1 MPTRSPGWPPP
12 EFDNVGKLRPGWVR
26 RLARRGPPGRRLL
39 RRPLQRPELASLGG
53 LVAAFAV
60 FSILRPDLFLSQDNG
75 INVASLAAQYGIVAV
90 GVTVLMIGGH
100 FDLSVGTIVGL
111 TGWAMYYFG
120 NVLGLP
126 PIATILCAL
135 AFGALLG
142 AINGILQVRTG
153 LPSFIIT
160 LATSLVYRGLLTMET
175 SGFPVVVKF
184 PADYAQT
191 IAGKH
196 LFGYR
201 MSLLWFLV
209 VALLATLFLLRT
221 RMGNWAFAIG
231 QNPTA
236 AKNLGV
242 PVARTTVTLF
252 ALSGLTSGIA
262 GVVVA
267 VQYFSIDANRGVGW
281 ELIAIAMAVI
291 GGTLLTG
298 GYGSVL
304 GTVLGAFMYAMV
316 NDGLLLV
323 GLQGYWVNIF
333 LGVVVLVAVL
343 INRMVIDRFVMTPDR
358 PALEQPIIVADEV
371 GLSGRVARLGGA
383 ETSRSDRRGAG
394 ATAPVVALRNVTM
407 TFQSVTALREISI
420 EVHAGKVLALLGDNG
435 AGKSTLIKV
444 LSGVYQPTS
453 GSVEVDGRQIRLHS
467 AHDARAAG
475 ISTVFQDLAVCDLMS
490 ISRNMVLGNEPLERF
505 GPLRIYDAKAADRI
519 AKDALATLGVDLR
532 RRLSDPAATLSGGQK
547 QAVAIARAIVYG
559 SRCLI
564 LDEPTAALAVRQTQ
578 QVLDQV
584 RRARDSG
591 QAVMLIMHNLQQA
604 LSVADEVVVLARGRV
619 LGKFSSADA
628 DLERV
633 TQLVAQG

>member
-1 MPTRSPGWPPP
+1 MAGASVPDGSAASRG
-12 EFDNVGKLRPGWVR
+12 EVR
-26 RLARRGPPGRRLL
+26 RVVGLL

-53 LVAAFAV
+53 LVVAFAV

-75 INVASLAAQYGIVAV
+75 VNVASLAAQYGIVAV

-236 AKNLGV
+236 AKNS
-242 PVARTTVTLF
+242 RR
-252 ALSGLTSGIA
+252 A
-262 GVVVA
+262 GRPHHGDA
-267 VQYFSIDANRGVGW
+267 VR
-281 ELIAIAMAVI
+281 
-291 GGTLLTG
+291 
-298 GYGSVL
+298 
-304 GTVLGAFMYAMV
+304 
-316 NDGLLLV
+316 LV
-323 GLQGYWVNIF
+323 GSHVWY
-333 LGVVVLVAVL
+333 
-343 INRMVIDRFVMTPDR
+343 
-358 PALEQPIIVADEV
+358 
-371 GLSGRVARLGGA
+371 
-383 ETSRSDRRGAG
+383 RRG
-394 ATAPVVALRNVTM
+394 R
-407 TFQSVTALREISI
+407 
-420 EVHAGKVLALLGDNG
+420 
-435 AGKSTLIKV
+435 
-444 LSGVYQPTS
+444 
-453 GSVEVDGRQIRLHS
+453 GS
-467 AHDARAAG
+467 
-475 ISTVFQDLAVCDLMS
+475 
-490 ISRNMVLGNEPLERF
+490 
-505 GPLRIYDAKAADRI
+505 
-519 AKDALATLGVDLR
+519 
-532 RRLSDPAATLSGGQK
+532 
-547 QAVAIARAIVYG
+547 RAI
-559 SRCLI
+559 L
-564 LDEPTAALAVRQTQ
+564 LD
-578 QVLDQV
+578 
-584 RRARDSG
+584 
-591 QAVMLIMHNLQQA
+591 
-604 LSVADEVVVLARGRV
+604 
-619 LGKFSSADA
+619 
-628 DLERV
+628 
-633 TQLVAQG
+633 

>member
-1 MPTRSPGWPPP
+1 M
-12 EFDNVGKLRPGWVR
+12 
-26 RLARRGPPGRRLL
+26 RLAKSAGPATSASRSAIGVL
-39 RRPLQRPELASLGG
+39 RRPLQRPELASLSG
-53 LVAAFAV
+53 LVAAFTV
-60 FSILRPDLFLSQDNG
+60 FSIIRPDLFLSQDNG
-75 INVASLAAQYGIVAV
+75 INVGSLAAQYGIVAV
-90 GVTVLMIGGH
+90 GITVLMIAGH

-111 TGWAMYYFG
+111 SGWAMYYFG
-120 NVLGLP
+120 NELGLP
-126 PIATILCAL
+126 PILTILCAL
-135 AFGALLG
+135 AFGTLLG
-142 AINGILQVRTG
+142 AINGIIQVRTN

-160 LATSLVYRGLLTMET
+160 LATSLVYRGILTRNT

-184 PADYAQT
+184 PDSYAQV

-209 VALLATLFLLRT
+209 IAVLATLFLLRT
-221 RMGNWAFAIG
+221 RMGNWAFAVG
-231 QNPTA
+231 QNATA

-242 PVARTTVTLF
+242 PVSRTTVTLF
-252 ALSGLTSGIA
+252 ALSGFTSGVA

-267 VQYFSIDANRGVGW
+267 VQYFSIDANRGAGW
-281 ELIAIAMAVI
+281 ELIAIAMSVI

-316 NDGLLLV
+316 TAGLLLI

-333 LGVVVLVAVL
+333 LGIVVLVAVL
-343 INRMVIDRFVMTPDR
+343 INRVVIDRFVMSPDR
-358 PALEQPIIVADEV
+358 PGLDQPTIVASEV
-371 GLSGRVARLGGA
+371 GQPGQAHPSDSTTRV
-383 ETSRSDRRGAG
+383 SPPRSGAG
-394 ATAPVVALRNVTM
+394 MSSSVVALRNVTM
-407 TFQSVTALREISI
+407 TFQSVTALRNITI
-420 EVHAGKVLALLGDNG
+420 EAHAGKVLALLGDNG

-444 LSGVYQPTS
+444 LSGVYRPTS
-453 GSVEVDGRQIRLHS
+453 GSVEVDGVPVTLHS

-490 ISRNMVLGNEPLERF
+490 IVRNMVLGNEPCKRF
-505 GPLRIYDAKAADRI
+505 GPLHIYDARKADSI
-519 AKDALATLGVDLR
+519 AIDALATLGVDLR
-532 RRLSDPAATLSGGQK
+532 RRLIDPAATLSGGQK
-547 QAVAIARAIVYG
+547 QAVAIARAIAYG

-584 RRARDSG
+584 RRARDAG
-591 QAVMLIMHNLQQA
+591 QAVILIMHNLQQA
-604 LSVADEVVVLARGRV
+604 MSVADDVVVLSRGRV
-619 LGKFSSADA
+619 MGQFSSADA

-633 TQLVAQG
+633 TQLVGQG

>member
-1 MPTRSPGWPPP
+1 MTDADGAGPLRSASSRGATGST
-12 EFDNVGKLRPGWVR
+12 FGLFR
-26 RLARRGPPGRRLL
+26 RL
-39 RRPLQRPELASLGG
+39 LQRPELASLGG
-53 LVAAFAV
+53 LAAAFVV
-60 FSILRPDLFLSQDNG
+60 FSILRPDLFLTHDNG
-75 INVASLAAQYGIVAV
+75 VNVASLAAQYGIVAV
-90 GVTVLMIGGH
+90 GVTLLMIAGH

-111 TGWAMYYFG
+111 TGWAMFYFG

-126 PIATILCAL
+126 PILTIVCAL
-135 AFGALLG
+135 AVGTLLG
-142 AINGILQVRTG
+142 ALNGIIQVRTG

-160 LATSLVYRGLLTMET
+160 LATSLVYRGILTMNT

-184 PADYAQT
+184 PASYAQL
-191 IAGKH
+191 IAGK
-196 LFGYR
+196 LFFGYR
-201 MSLLWFLV
+201 MSIVWFIV
-209 VALLATLFLLRT
+209 VAVLATLFLLRT

-236 AKNLGV
+236 AENLGV

-252 ALSGLTSGIA
+252 AMSGFTSGVA

-281 ELIAIAMAVI
+281 ELIAIAMTVI

-316 NDGLLLV
+316 TAGLLLV

-333 LGVVVLVAVL
+333 LGIVVLFAVL
-343 INRMVIDRFVMTPDR
+343 INRLVIDRFVMSPDR
-358 PALEQPIIVADEV
+358 ATLDQPVVVAEARPAIEAD
-371 GLSGRVARLGGA
+371 RL
-383 ETSRSDRRGAG
+383 DRAVSASEPRTAAG
-394 ATAPVVALRNVTM
+394 AAKPVVALRDVTM
-407 TFQSVTALREISI
+407 SFQSVTALRNITLEAQ
-420 EVHAGKVLALLGDNG
+420 VGKVLALLGDNG

-444 LSGVYQPTS
+444 LSGVYRPTS
-453 GSVEVDGRQIRLHS
+453 GSVEVDGRPVTLRS
-467 AHDARAAG
+467 AHDARTAG

-490 ISRNMVLGNEPLERF
+490 IARNMVLGNEPVKRF
-505 GPLRIYDAKAADRI
+505 GPLRIYDAKKADRI
-519 AKDALATLGVDLR
+519 TTDALAALGVDLR

-584 RRARDSG
+584 RRARDAG
-591 QAVMLIMHNLQQA
+591 QAVILIMHNLQQA
-604 LSVADEVVVLARGRV
+604 LSVADEVIVLARGRV
-619 LGKFSSADA
+619 MGQFSSTDA
-628 DLERV
+628 DLERM
-633 TQLVAQG
+633 TQLVGQG

>member
-1 MPTRSPGWPPP
+1 MTEDAGPASRAASRGATS
-12 EFDNVGKLRPGWVR
+12 
-26 RLARRGPPGRRLL
+26 RLLDSL
-39 RRPLQRPELASLGG
+39 RRPLQRPELAALGG
-53 LVAAFAV
+53 LAAAFAV
-60 FSILRPDLFLSQDNG
+60 FSSLRPDLFLTHDNG
-75 INVASLAAQYGIVAV
+75 VNVASLAAQYGIVAV
-90 GVTVLMIGGH
+90 GVTMLMIGGH

-126 PIATILCAL
+126 PIVTILCTL

-142 AINGILQVRTG
+142 AVNGVIQVRSG

-160 LATSLVYRGLLTMET
+160 LATSLVYRGILTMNT

-184 PADYAQT
+184 PASYAQI
-191 IAGKH
+191 IAGKD

-209 VALLATLFLLRT
+209 VAALATLLLLRT
-221 RMGNWAFAIG
+221 RMGNWTSAIG

-252 ALSGLTSGIA
+252 ALSGVTSAIA
-262 GVVVA
+262 GVVMA

-298 GYGSVL
+298 GYGSVI

-316 NDGLLLV
+316 NDGLLLI

-333 LGVVVLVAVL
+333 LGIVVLVAVL
-343 INRMVIDRFVMTPDR
+343 INRTVIDRVVMRPDR
-358 PALEQPIIVADEV
+358 RAIEQPVVAADTTAPPGQV
-371 GLSGRVARLGGA
+371 GPVINDARARTQPNG
-383 ETSRSDRRGAG
+383 
-394 ATAPVVALRNVTM
+394 TAPVVALRDVTM
-407 TFQSVTALREISI
+407 SFQSVTALRDISI
-420 EVHAGKVLALLGDNG
+420 EAHAGKVLALLGDNG
-435 AGKSTLIKV
+435 AGKSTLIKI
-444 LSGVYQPTS
+444 LSGVHQPTS
-453 GSVEVDGRQIRLHS
+453 GSVEVDGRPVTLRS

-490 ISRNMVLGNEPLERF
+490 IARNMVLGNEPCKRF
-505 GPLRIYDAKAADRI
+505 GPLRIYDARKADRI
-519 AKDALATLGVDLR
+519 AKNALTTLGVRLR
-532 RRLSDPAATLSGGQK
+532 GRLGDPAATLSGGQK
-547 QAVAIARAIVYG
+547 QAVAIARAIAYG

-564 LDEPTAALAVRQTQ
+564 LDEPTAALAVRQTE

-584 RRARDSG
+584 RRARDAG
-591 QAVMLIMHNLQQA
+591 QAVILIMHNLQQA
-604 LSVADEVVVLARGRV
+604 LSVADDIVVLARGRV
-619 LGKFSSADA
+619 TGRFSTADV
-628 DLERV
+628 DIERV

>member
-1 MPTRSPGWPPP
+1 MTSANTTGPAGSAASRDATRRT
-12 EFDNVGKLRPGWVR
+12 VGVLR
-26 RLARRGPPGRRLL
+26 RL
-39 RRPLQRPELASLGG
+39 LQRPELASLGG

-60 FSILRPDLFLSQDNG
+60 FSILRPDLFLTQDNG

-90 GVTVLMIGGH
+90 GVTMLMIAGH

-126 PIATILCAL
+126 PIVTILCTL
-135 AFGALLG
+135 AFGTLLG
-142 AINGILQVRTG
+142 AVNGVIQVRTG

-160 LATSLVYRGLLTMET
+160 LATSLVYRGILTMNT

-184 PADYAQT
+184 PASYAQV

-209 VALLATLFLLRT
+209 VAVLATLFLLRT

-252 ALSGLTSGIA
+252 ALSGFTSGVA

-281 ELIAIAMAVI
+281 ELIAIAMTVI

-316 NDGLLLV
+316 NAGLLLI

-333 LGVVVLVAVL
+333 LGIVVLVAVL
-343 INRMVIDRFVMTPDR
+343 INRVVIDRFVMSPNRT
-358 PALEQPIIVADEV
+358 ALEQPIIIADEA
-371 GLSGRVARLGGA
+371 GARGRVDPSYAATRA
-383 ETSRSDRRGAG
+383 DATRPAG
-394 ATAPVVALRNVTM
+394 VTKPVVALRDVTM
-407 TFQSVTALREISI
+407 SFQSVTALRNISI
-420 EVHAGKVLALLGDNG
+420 EAREGKVLALLGDNG

-453 GSVEVDGRQIRLHS
+453 GSVEVDGRPVTLRS

-490 ISRNMVLGNEPLERF
+490 IARNMVLGNEPLKRF
-505 GPLRIYDAKAADRI
+505 GPLRIYDAKKADRVTT
-519 AKDALATLGVDLR
+519 DALAALGVDLR

-584 RRARDSG
+584 RRARDAG
-591 QAVMLIMHNLQQA
+591 QAVILITHNLQQA
-604 LSVADEVVVLARGRV
+604 MSVADEVVVLARGRV
-619 LGKFSSADA
+619 MGQFSSADA
-628 DLERV
+628 DLEQV

>member
-1 MPTRSPGWPPP
+1 MTTANTTGPARSAASG
-12 EFDNVGKLRPGWVR
+12 D
-26 RLARRGPPGRRLL
+26 L
-39 RRPLQRPELASLGG
+39 RRRAVTVLRRFLQRPELASLGG
-53 LVAAFAV
+53 LAAAFAV
-60 FSILRPDLFLSQDNG
+60 FSFLRPDLFLTHDNG
-75 INVASLAAQYGIVAV
+75 VNVASLAAQYGIVAV
-90 GVTVLMIGGH
+90 GVTLLMIAGH

-126 PIATILCAL
+126 PVATILGTL

-142 AINGILQVRTG
+142 AVNGVIQVRTG

-160 LATSLVYRGLLTMET
+160 LATSLVYRGVLTMNT

-184 PADYAQT
+184 PSSYAQM
-191 IAGKH
+191 IAGKN

-209 VALLATLFLLRT
+209 VAALATLFLLRT

-252 ALSGLTSGIA
+252 ALSGFTSAVA

-267 VQYFSIDANRGVGW
+267 VQYFSIDANRGAGW
-281 ELIAIAMAVI
+281 ELIAIAMTVI

-316 NDGLLLV
+316 NDGLLLI

-333 LGVVVLVAVL
+333 LGIVVLVAVL
-343 INRMVIDRFVMTPDR
+343 INRLVINRFVMSPDR
-358 PALEQPIIVADEV
+358 AAPEQPIIVVDEAHPAGKV
-371 GLSGRVARLGGA
+371 DTLDPVSGVDRSRPVARA
-383 ETSRSDRRGAG
+383 I
-394 ATAPVVALRNVTM
+394 PVVALRDVTM
-407 TFQSVTALREISI
+407 SFQTVTALRDISI
-420 EVHAGKVLALLGDNG
+420 EAHAGKVLALLGDNG

-444 LSGVYQPTS
+444 LSGVHQPTS
-453 GSVEVDGRQIRLHS
+453 GSVEVDGHAVALRS
-467 AHDARAAG
+467 AHEARAAG

-490 ISRNMVLGNEPLERF
+490 IARNMVLGNEPLKRF
-505 GPLRIYDAKAADRI
+505 GPLRVYDAKKADRI
-519 AKDALATLGVDLR
+519 TTDALAALGVDLR

-584 RRARDSG
+584 RRARDAG
-591 QAVMLIMHNLQQA
+591 QAVILIMHNLQQA
-604 LSVADEVVVLARGRV
+604 MSVADEVIVLARGRV
-619 LGKFSSADA
+619 MGKFSSADA